1 MTALVLTLLLSQS
14 TVAGD
19 APQTAPGEAAAAEST
34 DVATQPAR
42 PPEPWYKTL
51 PNNPWF
57 GRAFS
62 AAVLATGVTLL
73 LVGTAAFGAMLAL
86 RTTSVLDNTRKEY
99 KDNGVGLT
107 TLTAA
112 TGLLLGAALTLG
124 GVVGIILL

>member
-1 MTALVLTLLLSQS
+1 MVPTGMESVYLRSRSLLF
-14 TVAGD
+14 ACI
-19 APQTAPGEAAAAEST
+19 AHPGNR
-34 DVATQPAR
+34 QGLR
-42 PPEPWYKTL
+42 
-51 PNNPWF
+51 
-57 GRAFS
+57 RAFS